1 MAKYQIFTDSSS
13 DLSTEMRKASNVDYL
28 HFGLTVDQEQYNADL
43 DWKEYS
49 IEEFYGW
56 LSAGRKCKTSLVS
69 MEECLKRIRPLFEK
83 GIDVIFICCSSKLT
97 GSLQVFNLAKEELLA
112 EFPERKMIGIDAL
125 ISSLGLGLLTL
136 DAAKKRDEGLSIE
149 ELAEWVESNK
159 LKYNMFATVDTL
171 SYLRASGRITGAKAF
186 FGNIMGVKPIFISDK
201 LGNNYTIGKVKGTKA
216 SIEELI
222 RCTKEAFVPGET
234 DKILIG
240 HGMCLDR
247 AEKIKAGLED
257 LGVPIIITDIGPI
270 VGTSCGPG
278 VLATFLRG
286 PVPTRYEGEGKE

>member
-69 MEECLKRIRPLFEK
+69 MEECLKKIRPLFEK

-186 FGNIMGVKPIFISDK
+186 FGNIFGVKPMIISDAK
-201 LGNNYTIGKVKGTKA
+201 GNNYAVEKAKGRRNA
-216 SIEELI
+216 LI
-222 RCTKEAFVPGET
+222 RLVEVVKERVIKPET
-234 DKILIG
+234 QVCYVSHADAKPEDVELVVS
-240 HGMCLDR
+240 
-247 AEKIKAGLED
+247 KIKE
-257 LGVPIIITDIGPI
+257 LG
-270 VGTSCGPG
+270 
-278 VLATFLRG
+278 
-286 PVPTRYEGEGKE
+286 